1 MGIRGWTL
9 EMMAEVIGIGLG
21 GLSRWIDRQSQEQ
34 REPTMRGRPQVMSA
48 EVKEQI
54 RACYVEHYR
63 QWGPRVL
70 ASWAERE
77 GLGRYHPDTIAR
89 AIEDLKDPPEENPK
103 PRRYEITLPGA
114 MWSEDGAG
122 FREQGKKKELLV
134 LQDECS
140 RFKPNWRLA
149 SGPAKASDVAGYLE
163 EAFEKYG
170 PPLVLK
176 HDGDAIFHEREVTEL
191 LDRYDV
197 VSLTNPSHYPPFNG
211 KKERSIRDIK
221 SYERAV
227 RRHTRGT
234 RLWERLAKAIHD
246 LNDQR
251 PRPVLGGR
259 TAREVFSGTPSI
271 LLPDR
276 EAFRKEVEETQ
287 ETLLGEACSRRG
299 QAAARRKAVE
309 AVLLRYGLFKEM
321 VDMSPKMNAEIVT
334 T

>member
-1 MGIRGWTL
+1 
-9 EMMAEVIGIGLG
+9 
-21 GLSRWIDRQSQEQ
+21 
-34 REPTMRGRPQVMSA
+34 MSA
-48 EVKEQI
+48 EVKEKI

-70 ASWAERE
+70 AAWALRL

-89 AIEDLKDPPEENPK
+89 VIEDLKDPPEEKPQ
-103 PRRYEITLPGA
+103 PRRYEITVPGV

-122 FREQGKKKELLV
+122 FRERGKKKELLV

-140 RFKPNWRLA
+140 RFKTNWRLA
-149 SGPAKASDVAGYLE
+149 SGPAKAADVVDYLQ

-176 HDGDAIFHEREVTEL
+176 HDGDVIFHERDVTDL
-191 LDRYDV
+191 LDHYDV
-197 VSLTNPSHYPPFNG
+197 VSLTSPSHYPPFNG

-234 RLWERLAKAIHD
+234 TLWERLGKAIHD

-259 TAREVFSGTPSI
+259 TAREVFAGHSNV
-271 LLPDR
+271 LPER
-276 EAFRKEVEETQ
+276 KIFRKEVRDLEK
-287 ETLLGEACSRRG
+287 TLLGEACSRRA

-309 AVLLRYGLFKEM
+309 AVLLRYGLFKEI
-321 VDMSPKMNAEIVT
+321 VDMSPKKNAEIAT
-334 T
+334 G

>member
-1 MGIRGWTL
+1 MIT
-9 EMMAEVIGIGLG
+9 
-21 GLSRWIDRQSQEQ
+21 
-34 REPTMRGRPQVMSA
+34 
-48 EVKEQI
+48 EVKEKI

-70 ASWAERE
+70 AAWAIRQ

-89 AIEDLKDPPEENPK
+89 VIEDLKDPPEETPK
-103 PRRYEITLPGA
+103 PRRYEITLPGV

-122 FREQGKKKELLV
+122 FREQGRKKELLV

-140 RFKPNWRLA
+140 RFKANWRLA
-149 SGPAKASDVAGYLE
+149 SGPATATDVAGYLQ

-176 HDGDAIFHEREVTEL
+176 HDGDAIFHQREVTEL

-197 VSLTNPSHYPPFNG
+197 VSLTSPSRYPPFNG
-211 KKERSIRDIK
+211 KKERSIRDIR

-234 RLWERLAKAIHD
+234 RLWERLAKAIGD
-246 LNDQR
+246 LNEER

-259 TAREVFSGTPSI
+259 TAREVFAGDSSMIPERKT
-271 LLPDR
+271 
-276 EAFRKEVEETQ
+276 FRKEVRET
-287 ETLLGEACSRRG
+287 EKALLGEACSRRG

-321 VDMSPKMNAEIVT
+321 VDMSPKLSAEIVT
-334 T
+334 N

>member
-1 MGIRGWTL
+1 
-9 EMMAEVIGIGLG
+9 
-21 GLSRWIDRQSQEQ
+21 
-34 REPTMRGRPQVMSA
+34 MSA
-48 EVKEQI
+48 EVKEKI
-54 RACYVEHYR
+54 RDCYVEHYR

-70 ASWAERE
+70 AAWALRE
-77 GLGRYHPDTIAR
+77 GLGRYHPDTVAR
-89 AIEDLKDPPEENPK
+89 TIEDLKDPPEEKPK
-103 PRRYEITLPGA
+103 PRRYEITVPGV

-149 SGPAKASDVAGYLE
+149 SGPAKAADVVDYLE
-163 EAFEKYG
+163 EAFETYG
-170 PPLVLK
+170 LPLVLK
-176 HDGDAIFHEREVTEL
+176 HDADAIFHEREVTEL

-197 VSLTNPSHYPPFNG
+197 VSLTSPSRYPPFNG

-234 RLWERLAKAIHD
+234 TLCERLARAIQD
-246 LNDQR
+246 LNDER
-251 PRPVLGGR
+251 PRPVLHGR
-259 TAREVFSGTPSI
+259 TAREVFMKPSRM
-271 LLPDR
+271 LPDR
-276 EAFRKEVEETQ
+276 KTFGKEVGDIEK
-287 ETLLGEACSRRG
+287 TLLGEVCSRRA

-334 T
+334 N

>member
-1 MGIRGWTL
+1 
-9 EMMAEVIGIGLG
+9 MMAEVLGISLG
-21 GLSRWIDRQSQEQ
+21 SLSRWIDRQAASR
-34 REPTMRGRPQVMSA
+34 REPAIRGRPERMST
-48 EVKEQI
+48 EVKEKI
-54 RACYVEHYR
+54 RTCYVEHYR

-70 ASWAERE
+70 ASRAHRE

-89 AIEDLKDPPEENPK
+89 VIEDLKDPPEPKPK
-103 PRRYEITLPGA
+103 PRRYEITVPGA

-122 FREQGKKKELLV
+122 FRERGRKKELLV

-140 RFKPNWRLA
+140 RFKTNWRLA
-149 SGPAKASDVAGYLE
+149 SGPATATDVVDYLK

-176 HDGDAIFHEREVTEL
+176 HDGDAIFHERQVTDL

-197 VSLTNPSHYPPFNG
+197 VSLTSPSHYPPFNG

-227 RRHTRGT
+227 RRHTRRT
-234 RLWERLAKAIHD
+234 RLWERLAKAIGD
-246 LNDQR
+246 LNDER

-259 TAREVFSGTPSI
+259 TAREVFAGDSSM
-271 LLPDR
+271 LPDR
-276 EAFRKEVEETQ
+276 QTFRKEVRELET
-287 ETLLGEACSRRG
+287 TLLGEACSRRG
-299 QAAARRKAVE
+299 QAAVRRKAVE

-321 VDMSPKMNAEIVT
+321 VVMSPKLNAEIAT
-334 T
+334 G

>member
-1 MGIRGWTL
+1 
-9 EMMAEVIGIGLG
+9 MMAEVMGIGLG
-21 GLSRWIDRQSQEQ
+21 SLCRWIDRQS
-34 REPTMRGRPQVMSA
+34 RENRQPAIRGRPQKMSTEA
-48 EVKEQI
+48 KETV

-70 ASWAERE
+70 AAWACRK

-89 AIEDLKDPPEENPK
+89 AIEDLKELPEEKPK
-103 PRRYEITLPGA
+103 PRRYEITLPGV
-114 MWSEDGAG
+114 MWSEDGTG
-122 FREQGKKKELLV
+122 FREQGRKKELLV

-140 RFKPNWRLA
+140 RFKTNWRLA
-149 SGPAKASDVAGYLE
+149 NGPAKAADVVDYLE

-176 HDGDAIFHEREVTEL
+176 HDGDAIFHDRDVTEL

-197 VSLTNPSHYPPFNG
+197 VSLTSPSRYPPFNG

-221 SYERAV
+221 SYERAI
-227 RRHTRGT
+227 RRHTRRT

-246 LNDQR
+246 LNDHR

-259 TAREVFSGTPSI
+259 TAREVFVGDSSM
-271 LLPDR
+271 LPER
-276 EAFRKEVEETQ
+276 KTFRKEVGELEK
-287 ETLLGEACSRRG
+287 TLLGEACSRRA

-321 VDMSPKMNAEIVT
+321 VDMSPEKNAEIAT
-334 T
+334 N